1 MKFKLSKHLFFISLI
16 SILIEL
22 VVFNQNYF
30 ISLSKDIQP
39 IDFFMYYGA
48 SVDFTHDSDIVFIHN
63 DDPTIRYT
71 EFSGPV
77 ENLYFNSR
85 IVSSDKTNFN
95 ILVTIT
101 YDDGNSNTYVHY
113 WDTLD
118 PSTYYLMFEKTNI
131 TEVKLNLKEM
141 TNTVFNDTQ
150 VEFNVDIPL
159 HINAKNIVKSFI
171 LLSLMDYL
179 LYCFMV
185 KVVKHD

>member
-1 MKFKLSKHLFFISLI
+1 MKFKLCNHISIITIL
-16 SILIEL
+16 SILIEIFI
-22 VVFNQNYF
+22 FNRNYF
-30 ISLSKDIQP
+30 ISLSKQIQP
-39 IDFFMYYGA
+39 IDFFMYYGS

-77 ENLYFNSR
+77 EDLYFNSK

-101 YDDGNSNTYVHY
+101 YHDGSSNTYVHY

-118 PSTYYLMFEKTNI
+118 PSTYYLMFKNTNI
-131 TEVKLNLKEM
+131 SEVKLNLKEM

-150 VEFNVDIPL
+150 VEFNVDVPL
-159 HINAKNIVKSFI
+159 HINPMNIVKSFI
-171 LLSLMDYL
+171 LLSLMDYI
-179 LYCFMV
+179 LYCFIA